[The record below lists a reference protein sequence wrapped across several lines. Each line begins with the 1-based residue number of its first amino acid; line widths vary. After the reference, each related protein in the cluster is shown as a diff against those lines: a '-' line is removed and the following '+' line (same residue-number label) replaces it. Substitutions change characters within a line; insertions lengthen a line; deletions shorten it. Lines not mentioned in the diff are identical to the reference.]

1 MMARDPSTRLASPT
15 AAAVGVVLA
24 GGESRRMG
32 TDKALLPW
40 RDGTLASFAHA
51 RLAAVC
57 REVVV
62 CDRGRQVLFGTCS
75 VPDGPGAGP
84 AAGLLGAAAAFPN
97 QPLLV
102 LACDLPG
109 VSTALLHALVKFAS
123 GADLVLP
130 VSPRGPE
137 PLVGCYGPAALGALA
152 QAAERGQFALHP
164 LVTNP
169 ALRVVLLDG
178 EVLEHFGPPDEL
190 FRNVNTVEDYGRVSP
205 KGAEA

>member
-1 MMARDPSTRLASPT
+1 M
-15 AAAVGVVLA
+15 A

>member
-1 MMARDPSTRLASPT
+1 MMARDPSTHLASPT
-15 AAAVGVVLA
+15 EAAVGVVLA

-57 REVVV
+57 RHVVA
-62 CDRGRQVLFGTCS
+62 CDRGRQVLFGTRS
-75 VPDGPGAGP
+75 VSDGPGAGP
-84 AAGLLGAAAAFPN
+84 AAGLLGAAAVFPD

-109 VSTALLHALVKFAS
+109 VPSAFLRVLLEHAP
-123 GADLVLP
+123 GADLVVP

-137 PLVGCYGPAALGALA
+137 PLVGFYGPAALTALA
-152 QAAERGQFALHP
+152 QAVENRRFALHP

-169 ALRVVLLDG
+169 ALRVVLLGG
-178 EVLEHFGPPDEL
+178 EVLERFGPPDEL
-190 FRNVNTVEDYGRVSP
+190 FRNVNTAEDYGRVSP
-205 KGAEA
+205 MGSEA